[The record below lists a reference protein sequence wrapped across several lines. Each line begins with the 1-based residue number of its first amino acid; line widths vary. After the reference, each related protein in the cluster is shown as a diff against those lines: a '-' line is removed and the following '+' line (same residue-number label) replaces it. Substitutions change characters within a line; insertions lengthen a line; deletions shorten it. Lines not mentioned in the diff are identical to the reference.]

1 MKEPD
6 KRKFVN
12 WEEKSG
18 NDDERISKRLD
29 GRALLSSEATTQNDA
44 KPKATP
50 PNPIG
55 TPPQKVRKNIKEV
68 YDEEDED
75 EEDSAFIPYF
85 NISLIEDD
93 EHELK
98 KDQKKEQE
106 TLSIAKEQELVSKL
120 NMIMNTA
127 IDAQELGLSSK
138 LTQKDFNR
146 INNAEYNP
154 SELKRKTIKEKI
166 EKPLGLKGDVSQ
178 SDLDPTLESL
188 KTLIKDLPADSLDGV
203 SLKDMPE
210 IEQAPNQEEMAKLI
224 LKKSGRIK
232 SKKSISEI
240 MAECEEIKKALG
252 STNEKE

>member
-1 MKEPD
+1 MKETD

-12 WEEKSG
+12 WEQKSG

-29 GRALLSSEATTQNDA
+29 GRALLKNEATTQNDA
-44 KPKATP
+44 KPKVTP
-50 PNPIG
+50 LNPKG
-55 TPPQKVRKNIKEV
+55 TPPQKVRINIKDA
-68 YDEEDED
+68 YDDED
-75 EEDSAFIPYF
+75 EEDSVFIPYF
-85 NISLIEDD
+85 NVSLIEDD
-93 EHELK
+93 EQEMK
-98 KDQKKEQE
+98 KNQKEEK
-106 TLSIAKEQELVSKL
+106 LSITKEQELVSKL

-127 IDAQELGLSSK
+127 LDAEELGLSSK

-154 SELKRKTIKEKI
+154 SELKRKTVKEKI
-166 EKPLGLKGDVSQ
+166 EKPLGLKGDINKT
-178 SDLDPTLESL
+178 DLEPALDSL
-188 KTLIKDLPADSLDGV
+188 KTLIKDLPADSLEGV
-203 SLKDMPE
+203 SLKDIPE

-252 STNEKE
+252 STNEKD